1 MIVQKLLA
9 IALTALA
16 WNAIGWGAPH
26 RPAGSP
32 GAEAAS
38 PPSAEALT
46 EIKIAAV
53 GVETEISIIVEGAVE
68 SSDFLLSDPHRLIVD
83 LRGAHHALPRYAY
96 EEIGRGG
103 VVRLRTSQFLD
114 DVVRLVF
121 DLTFAPVYTVDVDG
135 GVVTVRFRNPGPP
148 FEPWSTSLDGLRSE
162 MAMSAPGAA
171 GGGNGETANVV
182 RIASAPNLGSDLGF
196 SQESQQPRI
205 TVTYD
210 SASVLDVIA
219 GFSEFAD
226 VSIVPNAAVA
236 SLSVRGIE
244 IRDRP
249 WDEALDAI
257 LAAQGLGW
265 RVTTGGIIVVDRLDS
280 LIARESLQ
288 SETRVIQINY
298 ASADSVAST
307 LRQLAT
313 EFGQVVAYQS
323 TNSVIVTDIP
333 PVVERMD
340 SLVRVLDREI
350 PQVAIETKIIFVDRT
365 DVAELGIVYDLKQT
379 DGMFIE
385 QGLNQAISV
394 IDPEKPPQVQDLNG
408 DGIISEDEQFFELTN
423 NNIVNVSGDAIAVLA
438 NANDRVQQPAL
449 QILTTLAFGGYSLFT
464 FIEALEA
471 HQLADVQ
478 ATPSIQVLD
487 NHRAYIQVG
496 ERTPV
501 RVLEQGAQVEDAR
514 INVFFED
521 TGIILEVTPHV
532 TNNNQILLDLSAQ
545 RSGVELG
552 TTDVGFI
559 IDRQIAETRL
569 LVDDG
574 ETAVI
579 GGLVLSEVSRSET
592 GIPGLMDI
600 PLIGALFRTTRERE
614 VKMDLIILVTPH
626 IRKPR

>member
-1 MIVQKLLA
+1 MIVQKLA

-26 RPAGSP
+26 RTAGSP
-32 GAEAAS
+32 DAEAMS

-53 GVETEISIIVEGAVE
+53 GVETEISIIVEGKVE
-68 SSDFLLSDPHRLIVD
+68 SSEFLLRDPNRLIVD

-135 GVVTVRFRNPGPP
+135 GVVRVRFRNPGPP

-171 GGGNGETANVV
+171 GGGIGEASDVV
-182 RIASAPNLGSDLGF
+182 RIQSAPNLASDLGF
-196 SQESQQPRI
+196 SQESEQPRI

-288 SETRVIQINY
+288 SETRVMQINY
-298 ASADSVAST
+298 ASADSVAAT

-350 PQVAIETKIIFVDRT
+350 PQVAIEAKIIFVDRT

-379 DGMFIE
+379 SDMFVT
-385 QGLNQAISV
+385 QGLNQVISV
-394 IDPEKPPQVQDLNG
+394 IDPTKPPQVQDLNG

-423 NNIVNVSGDAIAVLA
+423 DNIVNVAGDAIAVLA

-449 QILTTLAFGGYSLFT
+449 QILTSLAFGGYSLFA

-471 HQLADVQ
+471 HRLADVQ
-478 ATPSIQVLD
+478 ATPSVQVLD

-501 RVLEQGAQVEDAR
+501 RVLEQGAQVEAAR
-514 INVFFED
+514 ISVQFED

-532 TNNNQILLDLSAQ
+532 TNNNQVLLDLSAQ
-545 RSGVELG
+545 RSGVQLES
-552 TTDVGFI
+552 TDVGFI
-559 IDRQIAETRL
+559 IKRQIAETRL

-579 GGLVLSEVSRSET
+579 GGLVLSEVTRSET

-614 VKMDLIILVTPH
+614 IKVDLIILVTPH

>member
-1 MIVQKLLA
+1 
-9 IALTALA
+9 
-16 WNAIGWGAPH
+16 
-26 RPAGSP
+26 
-32 GAEAAS
+32 
-38 PPSAEALT
+38 
-46 EIKIAAV
+46 
-53 GVETEISIIVEGAVE
+53 
-68 SSDFLLSDPHRLIVD
+68 
-83 LRGAHHALPRYAY
+83 
-96 EEIGRGG
+96 
-103 VVRLRTSQFLD
+103 
-114 DVVRLVF
+114 
-121 DLTFAPVYTVDVDG
+121 
-135 GVVTVRFRNPGPP
+135 
-148 FEPWSTSLDGLRSE
+148 
-162 MAMSAPGAA
+162 
-171 GGGNGETANVV
+171 
-182 RIASAPNLGSDLGF
+182 
-196 SQESQQPRI
+196 
-205 TVTYD
+205 
-210 SASVLDVIA
+210 
-219 GFSEFAD
+219 
-226 VSIVPNAAVA
+226 
-236 SLSVRGIE
+236 

-280 LIARESLQ
+280 LLARESLQ
-288 SETRVIQINY
+288 SETRVMQINY
-298 ASADSVAST
+298 ASADSVAAT

-350 PQVAIETKIIFVDRT
+350 PQVAIEAKIVFVDRT

-379 DGMFIE
+379 SDMFVT
-385 QGLNQAISV
+385 QGLNQVISV
-394 IDPEKPPQVQDLNG
+394 IDPTKPPQVQDLNG

-423 NNIVNVSGDAIAVLA
+423 DNIVNISGDAIAVLA

-449 QILTTLAFGGYSLFT
+449 QILTTLAFGGFSLFA

-471 HQLADVQ
+471 HRLADVQ
-478 ATPSIQVLD
+478 ATPSVQVLD

-501 RVLEQGAQVEDAR
+501 RVLEQGAQLENAR
-514 INVFFED
+514 ISVQFED

-532 TNNNQILLDLSAQ
+532 TNNNQVLLDLSAQ
-545 RSGVELG
+545 RSGVQLES
-552 TTDVGFI
+552 TDVGFI
-559 IDRQIAETRL
+559 IKRQIAETRL

-579 GGLVLSEVSRSET
+579 GGLVLSEVTRSET

-614 VKMDLIILVTPH
+614 IKVDLIILVTPH

>member
-1 MIVQKLLA
+1 MIVQKLA

-16 WNAIGWGAPH
+16 WNAIGWGAPGGT
-26 RPAGSP
+26 AGSP
-32 GAEAAS
+32 GAEATS
-38 PPSAEALT
+38 PPGAEALT
-46 EIKIAAV
+46 EIKIAAA
-53 GVETEISIIVEGAVE
+53 GAETEILMIVEGEVE
-68 SSDFLLSDPHRLIVD
+68 SSDFLLNDPDRLIVD

-135 GVVTVRFRNPGPP
+135 GVVRVRFRNPGPP

-171 GGGNGETANVV
+171 GGRIGEASDVV
-182 RIASAPNLGSDLGF
+182 RIESAPNLADDLGF

-288 SETRVIQINY
+288 SETRVMQINY
-298 ASADSVAST
+298 ASADSVAAT

-350 PQVAIETKIIFVDRT
+350 PQVAIEAKIVFVDRT

-379 DGMFIE
+379 SDMFVT
-385 QGLNQAISV
+385 QGLNQVISV
-394 IDPEKPPQVQDLNG
+394 IDPTKPPQVQDLNG
-408 DGIISEDEQFFELTN
+408 DGVISEDEQFFELTN
-423 NNIVNVSGDAIAVLA
+423 DNIVNVAGDAIAVLA

-449 QILTTLAFGGYSLFT
+449 QILTTLAFGGYSLFA

-471 HQLADVQ
+471 HRLADVQ
-478 ATPSIQVLD
+478 ATPSVQVLD

-501 RVLEQGAQVEDAR
+501 RVLEQGAQVQDAR
-514 INVFFED
+514 INVQFED

-532 TNNNQILLDLSAQ
+532 TNNNQVLLDLSAQ
-545 RSGVELG
+545 RSGVQLES
-552 TTDVGFI
+552 TDVGFI
-559 IDRQIAETRL
+559 IKRQIAETRL

-579 GGLVLSEVSRSET
+579 GGLVLSEVTRSET

-600 PLIGALFRTTRERE
+600 PLLGALFRTTKERE
-614 VKMDLIILVTPH
+614 IKVDLIILVTPH

>member
-9 IALTALA
+9 IILA
-16 WNAIGWGAPH
+16 AVTLNTDA
-26 RPAGSP
+26 RPSS
-32 GAEAAS
+32 EAV
-38 PPSAEALT
+38 T
-46 EIKIAAV
+46 EVRIAAA
-53 GVETEISIIVEGAVE
+53 GGETEIVIIAEGDIQV
-68 SSDFLLSDPHRLIVD
+68 SDFLLDEPTRLILD

-103 VVRLRTSQFLD
+103 VIRMRTSQFLD
-114 DVVRLVF
+114 DVVRFVI
-121 DLTFAPVYTVDVDG
+121 DLTFAPTYTVSVSR

-148 FEPWSTSLDGLRSE
+148 FEPWSTSLDGLQSE
-162 MAMSAPGAA
+162 MALSAPGAEELEA
-171 GGGNGETANVV
+171 GNPDVV
-182 RIASAPNLGSDLGF
+182 TIDVAPALVMTPGVD
-196 SQESQQPRI
+196 QQPRI

-219 GFSEFAD
+219 GFAEFANI
-226 VSIVPNAAVA
+226 SIVPNAGIAGQ
-236 SLSVRGIE
+236 LVRGVE

-265 RVTTGGIIVVDRLDS
+265 RVRRGGIIVVDRVDS
-280 LIARESLQ
+280 LNAREALR
-288 SETRVIQINY
+288 SETRVIRINY
-298 ASADSVAST
+298 ANADTVAAT
-307 LRQLAT
+307 LSQLVT
-313 EFGQVVAYQS
+313 PDLGQVVAYQA

-340 SLVRVLDREI
+340 SLVSVLDRKI
-350 PQVAIETKIIFVDRT
+350 PQVAIEAKIVFVDRT
-365 DVAELGIVYDLKQT
+365 DVFELGIVYDLKQVT
-379 DGMFIE
+379 DGTPFVT

-394 IDPEKPPQVQDLNG
+394 IDPTKPPQVQDLNG
-408 DGIISEDEQFFELTN
+408 DGIIQENEQFFELTN
-423 NNIVNVSGDAIAVLA
+423 NNIVNVAGDAVATLA
-438 NANDRVQQPAL
+438 NANNRVAQPAL
-449 QILTTLAFGGYSLFT
+449 SLLTTLAFGGYSLFAW
-464 FIEALEA
+464 IEALEA

-478 ATPSIQVLD
+478 AAPSVQVLD

-532 TNNNQILLDLSAQ
+532 TNNNQVLMELSAQ
-545 RSGVELG
+545 RSGVEQA
-552 TTDVGFI
+552 TSDVGFVI
-559 IDRQIAETRL
+559 KRQIGETRL

-579 GGLVLSEVSRSET
+579 GGLTLSEVSRSTT
-592 GIPGLMDI
+592 GIPGLMSL
-600 PLIGALFRTTRERE
+600 PLLGALFRTTKERE
-614 VKMDLIILVTPH
+614 VKTDLIILVTPH
-626 IRKPR
+626 IMEP